1 MRWALQAGKKCSRQR
16 CGKGKCESRSNS
28 SDVFGEIKSI
38 GYLSPHNKLPQSL
51 AASSNIYDLAVS
63 GGQEAGIIVSK
74 FRRPPP
80 VASCSED
87 GVDWSRPAWPYA
99 AIIVGNLTRL
109 AEKLGLT

>member
-1 MRWALQAGKKCSRQR
+1 MRWALQAEKKCSRQR
-16 CGKGKCESRSNS
+16 CESRSNS
-28 SDVFGEIKSI
+28 SDVFGEIQSI

-63 GGQEAGIIVSK
+63 GGQEAGIIASK

-87 GVDWSRPAWPYA
+87 GVDWSRPAWQYA

-109 AEKLGLT
+109 AEKLGLM